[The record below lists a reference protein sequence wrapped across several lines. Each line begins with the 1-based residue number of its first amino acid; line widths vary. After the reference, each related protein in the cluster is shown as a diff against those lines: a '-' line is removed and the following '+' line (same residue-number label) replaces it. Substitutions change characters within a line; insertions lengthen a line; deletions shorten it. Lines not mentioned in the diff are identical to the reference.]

1 MVDLEKLQAQID
13 YLNECGLTGMADIIS
28 DAKKEILQRRNTR
41 NLICQVGD
49 KVYAITRDF
58 VSTFIVTRIVLTRT
72 GEYYEWELQDGI
84 YLNLRGFKPEDIGKS
99 VFLSRETARLQ
110 LRKIKELEKTESKN
124 L

>member
-1 MVDLEKLQAQID
+1 MVDLEKLQVQID

-28 DAKKEILQRRNTR
+28 DAKKEILKRRKVQD
-41 NLICQVGD
+41 LPCHIGD

-99 VFLSRETARLQ
+99 VFLSRKTARLQ
-110 LRKIKELEKTESKN
+110 LKKIKELEKTESKKV
-124 L
+124 

>member
-84 YLNLRGFKPEDIGKS
+84 YPNLKGFTTNDIGKS
-99 VFLSRETARLQ
+99 VFLSDKTA
-110 LRKIKELEKTESKN
+110 KIYLKESKDE
-124 L
+124 